1 MRILLTGATGFV
13 GGRLRAPLAAAG
25 HQVFCASRKPLPGDP
40 AWRRF
45 ELDDES
51 TIDAALEGCEAAFFL
66 IHQLTGAKAGYGAR
80 EIAGAQRFARAAAR
94 RKLQRIIYLGGLEP
108 PPEALSDHLRSRLA
122 VGKALREGEVPCLE
136 LRASVI
142 VGDGS
147 ASFRILRDLAARLP
161 AMVLPAWLQN
171 RTEPVAIDDVISALV
186 AALRVPLPASDWQ
199 DLPGPEALSG
209 REMLLRTAAVL
220 GVKPRT
226 MPIPLLT
233 PRLSARWLWLISGV
247 DYRLACE
254 LVDGLKRDL
263 LAQRRGF
270 RALAGLPAP
279 LGFDEAVRR
288 ALEEERQRSPRNL
301 MGRAWE
307 EVVRRVTPRR

>member
-13 GGRLRAPLAAAG
+13 GRRLREPLAAAG
-25 HQVFCASRKPLPGDP
+25 HRVFCASRRPPAHDP
-40 AWRRF
+40 SWRRF
-45 ELDDES
+45 DLDDEES
-51 TIDAALEGCEAAFFL
+51 IDAALEGCEAAYFL
-66 IHQLTGAKAGYGAR
+66 VHRLTGAEAGYGLR
-80 EIAGAQRFARAAAR
+80 ELAGAQRFARAAAR
-94 RKLQRIIYLGGLEP
+94 RGLQRIVYLGGMEP

-122 VGKALREGEVPCLE
+122 VGKALREGAVPCLE

-161 AMVLPAWLQN
+161 AMVLPAWLRN
-171 RTEPVAIDDVISALV
+171 KTEPMAIDDVIAALV

-199 DLPGPEALSG
+199 DLPGAEALSG
-209 REMLLRTAAVL
+209 SEMLLRTAAIL

-226 MPIPLLT
+226 LRVPLLT

-247 DYRLACE
+247 DYRLASE

-270 RALAGLPAP
+270 RERAGLPPP
-279 LGFDEAVRR
+279 LSYDEAVRR
-288 ALEEERQRSPRNL
+288 ALQEERQHPAQNVF
-301 MGRAWE
+301 GHFWE
-307 EVVRRVTPRR
+307 GAVRRLAPR